1 MSVPKPVLTFVVG
14 VTGHRSARLK
24 KEHRARIAQQLG
36 DVFANIEAECR
47 AEFDRNKALYA
58 EETPRL
64 HLITSLADGT
74 DAMAVQQ
81 CPAGWT
87 TIGLLPCPAEIYAEI
102 LGKTAGPDRGK
113 EAVAEFTA
121 AREAV
126 TRIVT
131 LPKGRDGD
139 SGFARACGLMLRQ
152 IDLLVAV
159 WDREPGEEAGGT
171 ADVVA
176 HALETGIPV
185 VWIAAD
191 SIQKPWVIA
200 HITDVAH
207 ETPMADATSGPIAE
221 VIQRELAVGERHSL
235 RPGVWARDESGV
247 SAERRLR
254 EFFGERIPASHGW
267 IAYDW
272 ITALPRV
279 WHCRFRR
286 KLNGAED
293 VKAKWQAFL
302 DELPDGDGFKARI
315 ETVLLPRFAAAD
327 ALASYYSH
335 KYRSAYV
342 MAYLLSV
349 FAVASALASFVFMGV
364 AHREGAPSP
373 GEGVP
378 ALEIGLAG
386 FELFFVGLIVLI
398 VASGQVG
405 RWHDRWL
412 DYRALAEMLRHL
424 RFLGL
429 LGHYEKRAYLE
440 AAARPSAGWVLWY
453 FRATMREL
461 GMPAGDLGPE
471 YQRKVLRAVMA
482 EELGRQIEY
491 HEGNM
496 HVLRRLHRGLH
507 VSGDI
512 CFAAAFVI
520 LLLFLGACAASHDFP
535 WIAPHL
541 ARIAPYVTACT
552 ALLPA
557 FGAAFAGIRFT
568 GDFEGFAERSAQTG
582 SELEALRQRCD
593 RVLDQLDFDTPANL
607 LFESARIMAVDI
619 NGWTTLYSRKHLSLP
634 G

>member
-1 MSVPKPVLTFVVG
+1 MSIPKPVLTFVVG

-24 KEHRARIAQQLG
+24 EEHRARIAQQLG
-36 DVFANIEAECR
+36 DVFKNIEAECR
-47 AEFDRNKALYA
+47 AELDRNKELYA

-74 DAMAVQQ
+74 DAIAVQQ

-87 TIGLLPCPAEIYAEI
+87 TIGLLPCPAEIYADI
-102 LGKTAGPDRGK
+102 LGKTAGPHRAK
-113 EAVAEFTA
+113 EAVTEFTG
-121 AREAV
+121 ARDSV

-131 LPKGRDGD
+131 LPKGRGNDN
-139 SGFARACGLMLRQ
+139 GFARACGLMLRQ

-159 WDREPGEEAGGT
+159 WDKEPSGGAGGT

-200 HITDVAH
+200 HTADVAH

-221 VIQRELAVGERHSL
+221 IIQRELAVGARRSL
-235 RPGVWARDESGV
+235 RSGVWGRDEKGV

-254 EFFGERIPASHGW
+254 DFFGERLRASHRW
-267 IAYDW
+267 VAYDW
-272 ITALPRV
+272 IKSLPHVRR
-279 WHCRFRR
+279 CRFRK
-286 KLNGAED
+286 KLDGEED
-293 VKAKWQAFL
+293 VRAAWKSFL
-302 DELPDGDGFKARI
+302 DELPDGEGFKARI
-315 ETVLLPRFAAAD
+315 ESVLLPRFAAAD

-335 KYRSAYV
+335 KYRSVYV
-342 MAYLLSV
+342 LAYLLSV
-349 FAVASALASFVFMGV
+349 FAVASALASFVFVGAGHRDAVPKGEIVLAV
-364 AHREGAPSP
+364 AEFIS
-373 GEGVP
+373 
-378 ALEIGLAG
+378 
-386 FELFFVGLIVLI
+386 VGLIVLI
-398 VASGQVG
+398 VWLGLRG

-429 LGHYEKRAYLE
+429 LGHYERRAYLE
-440 AAARPSAGWVLWY
+440 SAARPSAGWVLWY

-482 EELGRQIEY
+482 EELVGQIEY

-496 HVLRRLHRGLH
+496 HALRRLHRGLH
-507 VSGDI
+507 VAGNF

-520 LLLFLGACAASHDFP
+520 LLLFLVACGTSYGFP

-568 GDFEGFAERSAQTG
+568 GDFEGFAERSAKTG
-582 SELEALRQRCD
+582 SELEAIKEHCD
-593 RVLDQLDFDTPANL
+593 LDQLDFDTPANV

-619 NGWTTLYSRKHLSLP
+619 NGWTTLYSRKHLGLP